1 MGKRQK
7 LSNLERIMVY
17 EKTDGHCAY
26 CGTPLKFKE
35 MQVDHVKPF
44 SMGGANTL
52 DNLLPACRYCNHYKS
67 SRTLESFRSAL
78 TKIVSVLTRDSATY
92 AIAAR
97 FGRVLDCNT
106 PVKFYFENKT
116 DFNIRQCVKTAL
128 GNAKNIVWI
137 RNEYDAFGNLSETHI
152 VYDAK
157 RSGGL

>member
-1 MGKRQK
+1 MGKRQR

-17 EKTDGHCAY
+17 EKMNGHCAY

-44 SMGGANTL
+44 SMGGTNTL
-52 DNLLPACRYCNHYKS
+52 DNLLPACRSCNHYKS
-67 SRTLESFRSAL
+67 NCTLESFRLSL
-78 TKIVSVLTRDSATY
+78 TKIVSVLTRDSPTY

-116 DFNIRQCVKTAL
+116 DFNIRRCIKTAL
-128 GNAKNIVWI
+128 ENAKNIAWI
-137 RNEYDAFGNLSETHI
+137 RNEYDQFGNLSETFI
-152 VYDAK
+152 SYDEK
-157 RSGGL
+157 KI